1 MIGLFLPLHK
11 GRPPSLARSIVR
23 SRFLSVSHSKLVSAI
38 AMEIGFSLER
48 GRGDPSWYGGSGGR
62 RRMLE
67 QASER
72 GLLSGSGALLRG
84 RRLGRSATDRQR
96 APRMAFLRGPSR
108 PPISAPFPQ
117 MDSSLCL
124 FLTLWACRITLLVLR
139 AGCLASTRAREQE
152 AATLAPLA
160 CLPTSVA
167 LGALLLSHF
176 HSNSRTRRPQE

>member
-1 MIGLFLPLHK
+1 
-11 GRPPSLARSIVR
+11 
-23 SRFLSVSHSKLVSAI
+23 
-38 AMEIGFSLER
+38 
-48 GRGDPSWYGGSGGR
+48 
-62 RRMLE
+62 MLE

-124 FLTLWACRITLLVLR
+124 SLSLGVSDYSACIKSGLLQ
-139 AGCLASTRAREQE
+139 RARER
-152 AATLAPLA
+152 AGSGNPGPA
-160 CLPTSVA
+160 CLSALPTSVA
-167 LGALLLSHF
+167 RSV
-176 HSNSRTRRPQE
+176 PCY

>member
-1 MIGLFLPLHK
+1 MVW
-11 GRPPSLARSIVR
+11 RQWR
-23 SRFLSVSHSKLVSAI
+23 
-38 AMEIGFSLER
+38 
-48 GRGDPSWYGGSGGR
+48 R

-124 FLTLWACRITLLVLR
+124 SLSLGVSDYSARIKSGLPCFN
-139 AGCLASTRAREQE
+139 ARAREGSGN
-152 AATLAPLA
+152 PGPA
-160 CLPTSVA
+160 CLSACSVA
-167 LGALLLSHF
+167 RCLVIEPFPLQFPNSQAAGVKMKRRRNRMSVGGEDGDFFSKFALMTPPS
-176 HSNSRTRRPQE
+176 